1 MITLTEA
8 ILSKSKLSNEDLI
21 VWSNYVKPYKEEDY
35 DLSIKGN
42 KLYIST
48 FTNHA
53 PYIYLYMEELLNDFD
68 IKEII
73 IKKDSYVNQLNI
85 KSGSLDGLTLTN
97 EKKDRT
103 VEVLNI
109 GFPTTLNGYISFNEY
124 IRWDNGRYLVKELQ
138 EYKGAVSVSNVSGL
152 SLPRNLT
159 SIIEE
164 KDSKVPEKKML
175 YLSRQTGR
183 STGEYLYFI
192 KGVSQEEIADYW
204 YTLGGRD
211 IKHFDP
217 KLFKKNS
224 KDKNY
229 WTYFVKR

>member
-8 ILSKSKLSNEDLI
+8 ILSKTKLSNEDLI
-21 VWSNYVKPYKEEDY
+21 VWSNYVKPYREEDY

-53 PYIYLYMEELLNDFD
+53 PFIYLYMEELLNDFD

-103 VEVLNI
+103 VEVFNI
-109 GFPTTLNGYISFNEY
+109 GFPATLNGYISFNECIQCIWPFLTTKFIFHY
-124 IRWDNGRYLVKELQ
+124 RRKEFH
-138 EYKGAVSVSNVSGL
+138 GAGKENV
-152 SLPRNLT
+152 
-159 SIIEE
+159 IFE
-164 KDSKVPEKKML
+164 
-175 YLSRQTGR
+175 
-183 STGEYLYFI
+183 
-192 KGVSQEEIADYW
+192 
-204 YTLGGRD
+204 
-211 IKHFDP
+211 
-217 KLFKKNS
+217 
-224 KDKNY
+224 
-229 WTYFVKR
+229 

>member
-8 ILSKSKLSNEDLI
+8 IISKSKLSNEDLI
-21 VWSNYVKPYKEEDY
+21 VWSNYVKHYKEEDY

-42 KLYIST
+42 KFYIST

-53 PYIYLYMEELLNDFD
+53 PFIYLYMEELLNDFD

-103 VEVLNI
+103 VEVFNI

-124 IRWDNGRYLVKELQ
+124 IRWDNGRYLVKELK
-138 EYKGAVSVSNVSGL
+138 EYKGGCECIQCIW
-152 SLPRNLT
+152 PFPT
-159 SIIEE
+159 EE
-164 KDSKVPEKKML
+164 FNFHYRGKE
-175 YLSRQTGR
+175 
-183 STGEYLYFI
+183 F
-192 KGVSQEEIADYW
+192 
-204 YTLGGRD
+204 
-211 IKHFDP
+211 
-217 KLFKKNS
+217 
-224 KDKNY
+224 
-229 WTYFVKR
+229 

>member
-8 ILSKSKLSNEDLI
+8 IISKSKLSNEDLI
-21 VWSNYVKPYKEEDY
+21 IWSNYVKPYKKEDY

-42 KLYIST
+42 KFYIST

-53 PYIYLYMEELLNDFD
+53 PFIYLYMEELLNDFD

-103 VEVLNI
+103 VEVFNI
-109 GFPTTLNGYISFNEY
+109 GFPATLNGYISFNEY

-138 EYKGAVSVSNVSGL
+138 EYKGAINASNVSGL
-152 SLPRNLT
+152 SLPRNLS

-164 KDSKVPEKKML
+164 KDSMVPEKKML

-183 STGEYLYFI
+183 SSGEYLYFI
-192 KGVSQEEIADYW
+192 KGVTQDEIADYW
-204 YTLGGRD
+204 YDAGKRN

>member
-1 MITLTEA
+1 MKTLTEA

-21 VWSNYVKPYKEEDY
+21 VWSNYVKPYNEEDY

-42 KLYIST
+42 KFYIST
-48 FTNHA
+48 SNYT
-53 PYIYLYMEELLNDFD
+53 YQIYLYMEELLNDFD

-73 IKKDSYVNQLNI
+73 IKKDAHLVQINI
-85 KSGSLDGLTLTN
+85 KSGSLDGLILTN
-97 EKKDRT
+97 ERT
-103 VEVLNI
+103 DKYITLFNP
-109 GFPTTLNGYISFNEY
+109 GFPKEINGYITSNEY
-124 IRWDNGRYLVKELQ
+124 IRWDNGRYLMKELK
-138 EYKGAVSVSNVSGL
+138 EYKGAINASNVSGL

-204 YTLGGRD
+204 YPDKKGSVA
-211 IKHFDP
+211 HFDP

>member
-1 MITLTEA
+1 MKTITEA
-8 ILSKSKLSNEDLI
+8 ILSKTKLSNEDLI
-21 VWSNYVKPYKEEDY
+21 IWSNYVKPYKEEDY

-42 KLYIST
+42 KFYIST
-48 FTNHA
+48 SNFT
-53 PYIYLYMEELLNDFD
+53 YGISLYMEELLKDFN

-73 IKKDSYVNQLNI
+73 IKKDSYVDQLNI

-97 EKKDRT
+97 EKKDIT
-103 VEVLNI
+103 VEVFNI
-109 GFPTTLNGYISFNEY
+109 GFPDKLNGYITFNEY
-124 IRWDNGRYLVKELQ
+124 IRWDNGRYLVKELK